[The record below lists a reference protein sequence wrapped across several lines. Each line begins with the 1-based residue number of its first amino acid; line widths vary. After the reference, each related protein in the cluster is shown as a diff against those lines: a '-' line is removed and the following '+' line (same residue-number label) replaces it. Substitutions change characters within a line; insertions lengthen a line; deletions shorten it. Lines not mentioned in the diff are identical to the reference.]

1 MRRFVSTAV
10 TRGELTSLNRAQA
23 IREEAE
29 EGTMEPGE
37 ASRPD
42 SAPPP
47 GAPPVAGVTVSG
59 PPPPPTDAG
68 RHPISLV
75 AAAAAVVL
83 VVAAGLAFGLPGGSK
98 DGAPLTA
105 IAQAALRTGDV
116 SGARFSGTGTGS
128 GSGFGMQM
136 SFEGAYNTE
145 TNRSEMRMETTTPG
159 APLIAAGMN
168 PMVAVQDGL
177 TMYMSSPAFS
187 TMLPSGKRWMKIEV
201 SEFGAEPLSGQVDA
215 VDARAILSQLE
226 SVGGNPQA
234 VGREKVRGVG
244 TTHYTAELD
253 PALPAEQLREA
264 GNDLAADVLEGQD
277 ELATVDVWIDREG
290 LIRRTAMQ
298 TAFQLPGQA
307 GGSMSMT
314 IDFYDFGA
322 APKISVPADTAAF
335 DVTSLALE
343 GLQSAAQ

>member
-1 MRRFVSTAV
+1 MDP
-10 TRGELTSLNRAQA
+10 
-23 IREEAE
+23 EE
-29 EGTMEPGE
+29 T
-37 ASRPD
+37 SRPD

-47 GAPPVAGVTVSG
+47 GAPQAAGVTASG
-59 PPPPPTDAG
+59 PPPPPADAG
-68 RHPISLV
+68 RRPISLV
-75 AAAAAVVL
+75 AAAAAAVLL

-105 IAQAALRTGDV
+105 IAQAAQQTSDV
-116 SGARFSGTGTGS
+116 SGARFSGTGIGS
-128 GSGFGMQM
+128 GSGFEMQM

-159 APLIAAGMN
+159 APQIAAGMN

-187 TMLPSGKRWMKIEV
+187 TMLPGGKRWMKIDV

-215 VDARAILSQLE
+215 VDARAILGQLE
-226 SVGGNPQA
+226 SVGGDPQA

-253 PALPAEQLREA
+253 PALQADQLREA

-322 APKISVPADTAAF
+322 APKISVPAETAAF